1 MMGDSR
7 AKEMRK
13 NEILSKLGCIERNA
27 KLLDHEKAWIEQ
39 AINYIKEVVNE

>member
-1 MMGDSR
+1 MGDSR
-7 AKEMRK
+7 VKEMHK

-39 AINYIKEVVNE
+39 AINYIKEAVNE